1 MAWYQY
7 LTLISLLF
15 CCIGCLMHL
24 FRLIRLGSPANYANP
39 GVRTG
44 SAIAYSFTG
53 AMNPAKK
60 ESAFLHLP
68 TYTAGILYHLGS
80 FVSVL
85 ILILNLLIPITAGSG
100 FWLLSIFL
108 FVSGICGLAILIK
121 RIVKPSLR
129 SLSNPDDYLSNL
141 LVTLFQLTTALSLI
155 IPTARPVYFIVS
167 AILFF
172 WFPVGKLR
180 HAVYFFAA
188 RYHLGLFF
196 GRRGV
201 WPPKSR

>member
-1 MAWYQY
+1 
-7 LTLISLLF
+7 
-15 CCIGCLMHL
+15 
-24 FRLIRLGSPANYANP
+24 
-39 GVRTG
+39 
-44 SAIAYSFTG
+44 
-53 AMNPAKK
+53 MNPAKK

-68 TYTAGILYHLGS
+68 TYTADILYHLGS

-85 ILILNLLIPITAGSG
+85 ILILNLLIPITTGSG
-100 FWLLSIFL
+100 FWLLSTFL

-121 RIVKPSLR
+121 RIGKPSLR

-141 LVTLFQLTTALSLI
+141 LVTLFQLSTALSLLL
-155 IPTARPVYFIVS
+155 PTVRPVYFIVS

-172 WFPVGKLR
+172 WFPFGKLR
-180 HAVYFFAA
+180 HAIYFFAA